1 MSAVAT
7 PIYDVP
13 SVSGVPYNK
22 RMFAVAVEKF
32 RGPERGSRPCGLLL
46 EQVPDLP
53 PVDQVFGAEQRVVGG
68 PFRRGAR
75 RIIGV
80 VYPDDRRV
88 GHVARNDR
96 VAEGRLL
103 GAGAHAGQER
113 G

>member
-1 MSAVAT
+1 M
-7 PIYDVP
+7 
-13 SVSGVPYNK
+13 
-22 RMFAVAVEKF
+22 R
-32 RGPERGSRPCGLLL
+32 LLL